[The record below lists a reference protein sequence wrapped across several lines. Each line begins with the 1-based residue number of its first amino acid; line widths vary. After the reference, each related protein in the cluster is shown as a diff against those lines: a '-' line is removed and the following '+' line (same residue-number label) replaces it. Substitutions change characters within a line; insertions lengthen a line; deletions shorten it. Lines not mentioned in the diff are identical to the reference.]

1 MLILERAAHKLP
13 SEQSTVPTD
22 RKHRA
27 GTFRKQP
34 GGFAA
39 FIPARFPPGDLKLD
53 ALADLLERA
62 TLALGRL
69 VGSAEILPDPDLFVF
84 MYVRREAVL
93 SSQIE
98 GTEASLVDL
107 LEFEAQMER
116 SHRRVEVREIRT

>member
-1 MLILERAAHKLP
+1 M
-13 SEQSTVPTD
+13 
-22 RKHRA
+22 
-27 GTFRKQP
+27 FRKQA

-39 FIPARFPPGDLKLD
+39 FIPEAFPPGDLQLD
-53 ALADLLERA
+53 SLADLLERA

-107 LEFEAQMER
+107 LEYEAQMER
-116 SHRRVEVREIRT
+116 SDRRVDVREITNYIDALRFGLDRVKDLPSVAPVDP